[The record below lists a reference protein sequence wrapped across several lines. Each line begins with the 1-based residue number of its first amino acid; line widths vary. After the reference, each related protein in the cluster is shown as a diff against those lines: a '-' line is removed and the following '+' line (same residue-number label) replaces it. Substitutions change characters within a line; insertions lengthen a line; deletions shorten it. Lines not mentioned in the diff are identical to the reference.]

1 MAFLSPARDG
11 QWKAEAGGVD
21 RMDSNRLVSQVI
33 KAEVLQPVDPDW
45 TILVKFPR
53 KYWPEENPFLEDRRT
68 A

>member
-21 RMDSNRLVSQVI
+21 RMDSSRLASQVI
-33 KAEVLQPVDPDW
+33 KAEVLQPVDPDC

-53 KYWPEENPFLEDRRT
+53 KYWPEENPFSEDRRT